1 MYDSALEYALV
12 VFPGNE
18 FSGTIIPELI
28 DLAGRGIVRYVDIAF
43 VRNDADGKTLTV
55 ELNDLEPEMYRQFV
69 PVGKQLESLF
79 TQDDLEFTASKLP
92 ANSSAVLLLWE
103 NLWASRIRGAI
114 VASGGRLAEGGRISV
129 EEVNRLRAEQ
139 AAL

>member
-18 FSGTIIPELI
+18 FSGTIVPELI
-28 DLAGRGIVRYVDIAF
+28 DLAQQGIVRYVDIAF
-43 VRNDADGKTLTV
+43 VKNDADGKTLTV
-55 ELNDLEPEMYRQFV
+55 ELNDLEPDMYRAFV
-69 PVGKQLESLF
+69 PVGKHLESLF
-79 TQDDLEFTASKLP
+79 TQDDLEFAGNKLP
-92 ANSSAVLLLWE
+92 ANTSALLLLWE
-103 NLWASRIRGAI
+103 NLWASRIRAAI
-114 VASGGRLAEGGRISV
+114 LDSGGRLADGGRISA